1 MALLLT
7 SKAQTMRIVSL
18 ILVLSI
24 CRLPAFSQSA
34 AWPPEAWRDSSIHY
48 MERTSHGH
56 TIMVGINRRLP
67 GYMILKNGDSLSGYI
82 GIGAGTEAP
91 RYTML
96 EKGAEKGRFIFVRD
110 IRRVVVET
118 PSGETITLESLH
130 NWAIGRLVARKGD
143 AAIYSSDVLRAGFP
157 DGGAQLLLITKG
169 RLRFIYRQAI
179 FFNENDFEPTHR
191 GEQIVR
197 FINRR
202 YGSHFKPGDFKD
214 LPAMLDL
221 ILDKEAGSDKPSAAV
236 IQE

>member
-1 MALLLT
+1 
-7 SKAQTMRIVSL
+7 MRIISL

-24 CRLPAFSQSA
+24 CRLPVLSQQT
-34 AWPPEAWRDSSIHY
+34 AWPPVAWRDSSIHY

-56 TIMVGINRRLP
+56 TIMVGVNRRLP

-82 GIGAGTEAP
+82 GIGAGTTAP

-96 EKGAEKGRFIFVRD
+96 EKGADKGRYILVRD

-118 PSGETITLESLH
+118 PSGQTITLESLH
-130 NWAIGRLVARKGD
+130 NWAIAKLVARKGD
-143 AAIYSSDVLRAGFP
+143 AAIYSSGALRAGFP

-169 RLRFIYRQAI
+169 RLRFIYRNALV
-179 FFNENDFEPTHR
+179 FNENDFEPTHR

-202 YGSHFKPGDFKD
+202 YGFNFKPSDFKD
-214 LPAMLDL
+214 ISAMLDL
-221 ILDKEAGSDKPSAAV
+221 ILEKEANRGNSPDDTTSS
-236 IQE
+236 QSQ